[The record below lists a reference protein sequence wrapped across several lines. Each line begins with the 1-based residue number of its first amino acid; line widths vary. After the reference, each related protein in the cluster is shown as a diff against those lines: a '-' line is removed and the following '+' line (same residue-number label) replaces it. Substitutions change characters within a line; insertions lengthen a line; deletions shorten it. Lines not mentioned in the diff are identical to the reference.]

1 MKYSCLIVDD
11 EALALRL
18 MEDYVLKIPQLEIVG
33 KCSNALSALQILNS
47 RQIDILFLDI
57 QMPDLTGIEL
67 IKIVKNKPA
76 IILTTAYSEH
86 ALEGY
91 RLDITDYL
99 LKPIPF
105 ERFVQAANKAI
116 EWCNFKNFNPALPT
130 QNNTTQN
137 LPDHFFVKSDYKQVK
152 IFFSDILYIE
162 GLREYVSIFTSE
174 KRIITLETLKNM
186 ELLLAEQN
194 FIRIHKSYIINK
206 SKVNAINGNMVELG
220 KQKIPIGKSYKSEVL
235 QLLKIK

>member
-1 MKYSCLIVDD
+1 LKYSCLIVDD

-33 KCSNALSALQILNS
+33 KCSNALSALQILNA

-116 EWCNFKNFNPALPT
+116 EWCNFKNFNPALPA

-206 SKVNAINGNMVELG
+206 GKVNAINGNMVELG
-220 KQKIPIGKSYKSEVL
+220 KQKIPIGKSYKAEVL

>member
-18 MEDYVLKIPQLEIVG
+18 MEDYVLKIPQIEIVG

-130 QNNTTQN
+130 QNNTTQS

-162 GLREYVSIFTSE
+162 GLREYVSIYTSE

-186 ELLLAEQN
+186 ELLLSEQN

-220 KQKIPIGKSYKSEVL
+220 KQKIPIGKSYKEEVL
-235 QLLKIK
+235 HLLKIK

>member
-1 MKYSCLIVDD
+1 
-11 EALALRL
+11 